1 MCDSFSDGL
10 RESKHEDIPKN
21 SVKVNKVPTAVRA
34 RLMDSARFHQCH
46 SCQRGSLSECVR
58 GGSASE
64 RPGKKA
70 LLLSWK
76 SLLEFSGGKVIQE
89 QWDIDVGG

>member
-10 RESKHEDIPKN
+10 RESKQEDIPKN

-58 GGSASE
+58 SGSASE
-64 RPGKKA
+64 RPGKK
-70 LLLSWK
+70 
-76 SLLEFSGGKVIQE
+76 SLIPQLEV
-89 QWDIDVGG
+89 VGRVFRERSDSRAVGR